1 MTTTMAMVYE
11 NVENYGAKS
20 LHDKEILIALTG
32 IKEDIAKDML
42 NEYGSLMRVCEN
54 VPYFKS
60 KLTKRQYQKLSLLN
74 EVVRRNPLTIRILK

>member
-42 NEYGSLMRVCEN
+42 NEFHEQY
-54 VPYFKS
+54 
-60 KLTKRQYQKLSLLN
+60 TKTLYNSN
-74 EVVRRNPLTIRILK
+74 FNMFSNSII